1 MAAAPGRSRVPD
13 GGRSGDDEIVLV
25 HVSPVRM
32 TVRIVALALALVVG
46 AVGIV
51 YRDQI
56 VRYATHLK
64 GSPTETVAW
73 QPFPADDPPGLH
85 LAVVGD
91 VGDSGGRLD
100 ATARAVDE
108 ADAVDPFDGLVLTG
122 DNVYPAGDP
131 TRLPDTV
138 FEPFASVLTGADLY
152 AVLGN
157 HDVMDGHGAAQLAG
171 LGMPGPWW
179 ARHLGDVLLIGL
191 DSNHADDPD
200 QRAWLERTL
209 AAATEQW
216 RIVVVHHPPYSA
228 GYQGSSDEV
237 REVLVPLFQRYGVQ
251 LVISGHDHDYQRS
264 VPIDGVTYVVTGG
277 AAGTRRTG
285 EDDFTAVS
293 FSWHHFVEV
302 GVFADRLVVRAVNQ
316 DERVADEATITP

>member
-1 MAAAPGRSRVPD
+1 MAGRSRVP
-13 GGRSGDDEIVLV
+13 GGRRAGDDEIVLV

-32 TVRIVALALALVVG
+32 TLRIVALALALVV
-46 AVGIV
+46 ATVGIL

-56 VRYATHLK
+56 TRYATHLK

-73 QPFPADDPPGLH
+73 HPFAADDPPELH

-108 ADAVDPFDGLVLTG
+108 MDAIDPFDGLVLTG

-131 TRLPDTV
+131 TKLPDTV
-138 FEPFASVLTGADLY
+138 FGPFAHVLTGAELY

-157 HDVMDGHGAAQLAG
+157 HDVMDAHGQAQLDA

-209 AAATEQW
+209 AAATETW

-228 GYQGSSDEV
+228 GYQGSSDAV
-237 REVLVPLFQRYGVQ
+237 RAAFVPLFERYGVQ

-264 VPIDGVTYVVTGG
+264 VPIHGVTYVVTGG

-316 DERVADEATITP
+316 DERVADEATIDP